1 MKFTD
6 IFVTRPVLASV
17 VSLLIL
23 VLGLR
28 SLSSLEIREYPETK
42 DTVISVTTAYPGA
55 SSELIKGFITTPLQQ
70 AIAQADGID
79 YIFSTSSQ
87 GQSSI
92 EAHMRLN
99 YDANAAIAEIQ
110 AKVASQRGSLPSEAR
125 DPVIT
130 SKTSSTT
137 SLIYLAF
144 FSDHMEATQIAD
156 YLLRVIQ
163 PRLQSIP
170 GVGQAKL
177 LGSSVY
183 AMRIWLK
190 PKRMAALGLTSKDVT
205 EALRSNN
212 YLSSIGSTKGEYV
225 SIDLG
230 TSTDIA
236 KQEEFF
242 KLVVGKRGDTLI
254 RLSDIADTELGAEG
268 YDSENLF
275 NGKPAIFIAVDQ
287 APGSNPLVV
296 AQKVQHALIDIKRNL
311 PTGLNFYLP

>member
-242 KLVVGKRGDTLI
+242 KLVVKVTSLGVLKHRVEHHAQTTMPLHATIFLFYGGTVETKITFFVRDWKFYCT
-254 RLSDIADTELGAEG
+254 SIAGVYVPLGEV
-268 YDSENLF
+268 N
-275 NGKPAIFIAVDQ
+275 
-287 APGSNPLVV
+287 
-296 AQKVQHALIDIKRNL
+296 R
-311 PTGLNFYLP
+311 